1 MMSFMY
7 PMGLL
12 GLIGIPIVII
22 IYILRSK
29 YNEQTVTSTY
39 LWKLSE
45 KFLKRKNP
53 FSGITGIISLLLQIL
68 TIVVISFAIAHPIF
82 VLPQA
87 ANDYCF
93 ILDTSGSM
101 NMNDGEET
109 RIERAKAEISKAI
122 KEAAGGSTY
131 TLTCVSDEA
140 VRIFEG
146 IGNKDTAVELVEQI
160 KADHVSA
167 GSNVLL
173 TTAQRYFDDD
183 PSTIIYIVTDKSY
196 EKVENVE
203 IIDVGVDGVKN
214 YAVFDVTYE
223 QVGGKLTANAN
234 VIAYGGDAELEVKL
248 FVDGSNEALATTK
261 VFAKDG
267 EETPVTLEGTNSKF
281 SSFTV
286 TVTNEDGYVAD
297 NTVITYNIKNEKT
310 YSTLVVSDTGFFFRA
325 ALDALLDSDITVIT
339 PDEYAEHT
347 ETYGL
352 YIFDSYT
359 PEKLPDGAV
368 WLINS
373 DRSLENSGFGVRG
386 KVALDM
392 SSPIQKSSSTAT
404 AVRTLLEGVD
414 GSEIYI
420 ANYVKYSGMYLNF
433 ATMFTYDSNP
443 LIFAGTNGLG
453 NRQVVFGFDIH
464 ESNIALTTDFVT
476 LLGNLVDYSFPNIMD
491 QTNFTVGD
499 EAWVNVVPN
508 AENIKAIS
516 PTGKE
521 VYADSDGSIS
531 TFKLSEVGTYTV
543 SMNISGV
550 NATYNIYSG
559 AHPDESVPTVK
570 EESFSLSGEKKNE
583 PRDGEYDPTMILFIC
598 LAVLFIADWGV
609 YCYEKYQL
617 R

>member
-1 MMSFMY
+1 MSFMY

-45 KFLKRKNP
+45 KFLKKRNP
-53 FSGITGIISLLLQIL
+53 FSGITGLISLLLQIL
-68 TIVVISFAIAHPIF
+68 TITVISFAIAHPVF
-82 VLPQA
+82 VLPDA

-93 ILDTSGSM
+93 ILDTTGSM
-101 NMNDGEET
+101 NMKDGKET
-109 RIERAKAEISKAI
+109 RIEKGKDEIINVI
-122 KEAAGGSTY
+122 KNAANGSTY
-131 TLTCVSDEA
+131 TLTCVSGET

-146 IGNKDTAVELVEQI
+146 VGNKETAIELVEQVE
-160 KADHVSA
+160 ADHVA
-167 GSNVLL
+167 AAPTELI

-183 PSTIIYIVTDKSY
+183 PATLMYLITDKAY
-196 EKVENVE
+196 ETVENIEV
-203 IIDVGVDGVKN
+203 IDVGSEGEKN
-214 YAVFDVTYE
+214 YAVFDVEYT
-223 QVGGKLTANAN
+223 QAGGKLSVSAN
-234 VIAYGGDAELEVKL
+234 VISYEGDAEINVELY
-248 FVDGSNEALATTK
+248 VDDAKEPSAT
-261 VFAKDG
+261 AKASSKSG
-267 EETPVTLEGTNSKF
+267 ELTSVTMECTNSKF

-286 TVTNEDGYVAD
+286 RISNEDIFAKD

-359 PEKLPDGAV
+359 PDVLPDGAV

-373 DRSLENSGFGVRG
+373 DRSIEDSGFGVRG
-386 KVALDM
+386 KVALDTSM
-392 SSPIQKSSSTAT
+392 PIQKSSSTAT
-404 AVRTLLEGVD
+404 AVRTLLQGVEGSD
-414 GSEIYI
+414 IYI

-433 ATMFTYDSNP
+433 STMFSYDSNP

-464 ESNIALTTDFVT
+464 ESNIALSTDFIT
-476 LLGNLVDYSFPNIMD
+476 LLGNLIDYSFPNIMD
-491 QTNFTVGD
+491 KTNYIVGE
-499 EAWVNVVPN
+499 EAIVNVVSN
-508 AENIKAIS
+508 AENIKALS
-516 PTGKE
+516 PSGKD

-531 TFKLSEVGTYTV
+531 TFKLDEIGTYTV
-543 SMNISGV
+543 SMDLAGTNV
-550 NATYNIYSG
+550 TYRIYSA
-559 AHPDESVPTVK
+559 AHPEESVPTVK
-570 EESFSLSGEKKNE
+570 EESFSLSGEKKYE
-583 PRDGEYDPTMILFIC
+583 PRDGEYDPTTILFIC